1 MKDFFKF
8 TLATVTG
15 IVLSSIVLFIIGVVT
30 LVGIISSSDTETVVK
45 KNSVMMLDLKGTLVE
60 RTQESLE
67 GLLGKFTGETA
78 DTYGLDDILASIKKA
93 KENDNIKGI
102 YIQAS
107 WLDASY
113 ASLQAIRKALD
124 DFKESGKFVVAY
136 SDNYTQGLYYLSS
149 VADKVMLNPKGMIEW
164 RGLASA
170 PIFYKDLLQKLG
182 IEMQVFKVGTYKSA
196 VEPFTA
202 TEMSPANREQV
213 TAFIGSIWNQIL
225 DGVSASRKIG
235 KDSLN
240 MYADRMLMFYPS
252 DESVKCGLADT
263 LIYQND
269 VRDYLKTLVKIDE
282 DDRLPILGLEE
293 MVNIKKNIPKD
304 KSGNI
309 LAVYYASGE
318 ITDYAGS
325 AASDEGIIGSKMIRD
340 LRKLKEDDDVKA
352 VVLRVNSPGGSAFA
366 SEQIWHA
373 VKELKAKKPVIVSMG
388 DYAASG
394 GYYISCAADS
404 IIAEPTTLTGSIGIF
419 GMIPNVKG
427 LTEKIGLTYD
437 VIKTNQFSDFGN
449 LMRPVNSDER
459 ALLQMMI
466 GQGYD
471 LFVSRCAEGRHMSK
485 DKIEKI
491 AEGMVPAALP
501 HGGEHRNGNG
511 QLQGAGEVHHQ
522 HRQGLGDVPGQQIRQ
537 RRAAQGIG
545 YQAVRQPGGPVLG
558 GGFQLFGLLDHADD
572 AVIPP
577 AAGGLFHADHALAL
591 LHHGPGVYIAAGPLG
606 HGHGLTGHGGLVH
619 HGLTIGHPAV
629 QGDHAAGADDDAV
642 PGPDGV
648 DGGQYL
654 GAAGLEP
661 DLVYMQGHGP
671 GQIGHGLLVGPF
683 LQDLPGICI
692 VRNA

>member
-8 TLATVTG
+8 TLATLTG
-15 IVLSSIVLFIIGVVT
+15 IVLSGIVLFIIGIAT

-67 GLLGKFTGETA
+67 GLLGKFTGEA
-78 DTYGLDDILASIKKA
+78 GNTYGLDDILASIKKA

-107 WLDASY
+107 WLDAPY
-113 ASLQAIRKALD
+113 ASLQAIRTALE

-196 VEPFTA
+196 VEPFTS
-202 TEMSPANREQV
+202 TEMSPANKEQV
-213 TAFIGSIWNQIL
+213 TAFIGSTWNQIL
-225 DGVSASRKIG
+225 DGVSASRKIE

-240 MYADRMLMFYPS
+240 VYADRMLMFYPS

-263 LIYQND
+263 LIYQNN
-269 VRDYLKTLVKIDE
+269 VRSYLKTLVKINE
-282 DDRLPILGLEE
+282 DDRLPILGLDD
-293 MVNIKKNIPKD
+293 MINIKKSVPKD
-304 KSGNI
+304 KSGDI

-318 ITDYAGS
+318 ITDYDGS
-325 AASDEGIIGSKMIRD
+325 ATSDEGIVGSKMIRD
-340 LRKLKEDDDVKA
+340 LRKLKEDDNVKA

-373 VKELKAKKPVIVSMG
+373 VKELKANKPVIVSMG

-427 LTEKIGLTYD
+427 LTEKIGLTFD
-437 VIKTNQFSDFGN
+437 VVKTNKFSDFGN
-449 LMRPVNSDER
+449 LMRPVNGDER

-466 GQGYD
+466 SQGYD
-471 LFVSRCAEGRHMSK
+471 LFVSRCAEGRHMTK
-485 DKIEKI
+485 EGIEKI
-491 AEGMVPAALP
+491 AEGRVWTGEMAKGIGLVDELGGIDKALEIAARKAELKGYTIVSYP
-501 HGGEHRNGNG
+501 TKKDILSTLLDVQPNNYVES
-511 QLQGAGEVHHQ
+511 QVLKSQ
-522 HRQGLGDVPGQQIRQ
+522 LGDYYKDFNLLRNIKERAMIQARVPFELN
-537 RRAAQGIG
+537 
-545 YQAVRQPGGPVLG
+545 VK
-558 GGFQLFGLLDHADD
+558 
-572 AVIPP
+572 
-577 AAGGLFHADHALAL
+577 
-591 LHHGPGVYIAAGPLG
+591 
-606 HGHGLTGHGGLVH
+606 
-619 HGLTIGHPAV
+619 
-629 QGDHAAGADDDAV
+629 
-642 PGPDGV
+642 
-648 DGGQYL
+648 
-654 GAAGLEP
+654 
-661 DLVYMQGHGP
+661 
-671 GQIGHGLLVGPF
+671 
-683 LQDLPGICI
+683 
-692 VRNA
+692 

>member
-15 IVLSSIVLFIIGVVT
+15 IVLSGIVLFIIGVVT

-107 WLDASY
+107 WLNASY

-124 DFKESGKFVVAY
+124 DFKESGKFIVTY

-252 DESVKCGLADT
+252 DESVKCRLADT

-293 MVNIKKNIPKD
+293 MVNIKKNVPKD

-437 VIKTNQFSDFGN
+437 VVKTNQFSDFGN

-491 AEGMVPAALP
+491 AEGRVWTGEMAKKIGLVDELGGIGKALEIAAQKADLKGYTIISYPAKKDILSTLFDVQP
-501 HGGEHRNGNG
+501 GNYVES
-511 QLQGAGEVHHQ
+511 QVLKSQ
-522 HRQGLGDVPGQQIRQ
+522 LGDYYKDFSLLKNIKERAMIQARVPFELN
-537 RRAAQGIG
+537 
-545 YQAVRQPGGPVLG
+545 VK
-558 GGFQLFGLLDHADD
+558 
-572 AVIPP
+572 
-577 AAGGLFHADHALAL
+577 
-591 LHHGPGVYIAAGPLG
+591 
-606 HGHGLTGHGGLVH
+606 
-619 HGLTIGHPAV
+619 
-629 QGDHAAGADDDAV
+629 
-642 PGPDGV
+642 
-648 DGGQYL
+648 
-654 GAAGLEP
+654 
-661 DLVYMQGHGP
+661 
-671 GQIGHGLLVGPF
+671 
-683 LQDLPGICI
+683 
-692 VRNA
+692 

>member
-15 IVLSSIVLFIIGVVT
+15 IVLSGIVLFIIGVVT

-93 KENDNIKGI
+93 KEDDNIKGI

-113 ASLQAIRKALD
+113 ASLQAIRKTLD

-136 SDNYTQGLYYLSS
+136 SDYYTQGLYYLSS

-437 VIKTNQFSDFGN
+437 VVKTNQFSDFGN

-466 GQGYD
+466 AQGYD

-491 AEGMVPAALP
+491 AEGRVWTGEMAKKIGLVDELGGIGKALEIAAQKADLKGYTIISYPAKKDILSTLLDVQP
-501 HGGEHRNGNG
+501 GNYVES
-511 QLQGAGEVHHQ
+511 QVLKSQ
-522 HRQGLGDVPGQQIRQ
+522 LGDYYKDFSLLKNIKERAMIQARVPFELN
-537 RRAAQGIG
+537 
-545 YQAVRQPGGPVLG
+545 VK
-558 GGFQLFGLLDHADD
+558 
-572 AVIPP
+572 
-577 AAGGLFHADHALAL
+577 
-591 LHHGPGVYIAAGPLG
+591 
-606 HGHGLTGHGGLVH
+606 
-619 HGLTIGHPAV
+619 
-629 QGDHAAGADDDAV
+629 
-642 PGPDGV
+642 
-648 DGGQYL
+648 
-654 GAAGLEP
+654 
-661 DLVYMQGHGP
+661 
-671 GQIGHGLLVGPF
+671 
-683 LQDLPGICI
+683 
-692 VRNA
+692 